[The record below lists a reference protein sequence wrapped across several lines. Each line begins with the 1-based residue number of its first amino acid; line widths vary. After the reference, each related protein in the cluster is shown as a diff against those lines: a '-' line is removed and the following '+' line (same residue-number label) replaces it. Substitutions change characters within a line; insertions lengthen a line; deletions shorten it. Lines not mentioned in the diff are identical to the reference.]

1 MKDGPG
7 GLWQQNWDWLT
18 TTHDHLGLSLGLS
31 GFPVSLPFGILFSV
45 DYVGSCL
52 GFGLSSFPVSMSVCL
67 LYLSSSG
74 CLFLPSSVSPST
86 SLGLGLT
93 LPLPSAGHTGE

>member
-1 MKDGPG
+1 MVQEACGSRAGTGPPPPM
-7 GLWQQNWDWLT
+7 T
-18 TTHDHLGLSLGLS
+18 TWVCPWVFLG
-31 GFPVSLPFGILFSV
+31 FLPFGILFSV
-45 DYVGSCL
+45 DYVGSCFN
-52 GFGLSSFPVSMSVCL
+52 FGLSSFPVSMSVCL

-74 CLFLPSSVSPST
+74 CLFLPSSVSPSR